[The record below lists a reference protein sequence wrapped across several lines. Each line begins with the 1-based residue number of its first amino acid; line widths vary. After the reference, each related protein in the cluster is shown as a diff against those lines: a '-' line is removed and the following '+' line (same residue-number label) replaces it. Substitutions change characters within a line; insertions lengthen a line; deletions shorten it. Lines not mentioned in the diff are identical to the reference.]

1 LVVHTL
7 KITCPRCSRE
17 NIKKNGTTSNGKQ
30 KYLCLLCRRQF
41 IIDYSYRGYLPFVRE
56 LIVPMTLNGSGIRD
70 IARVLKISIN
80 TVLKVIREQATET
93 AEPALPKRVADLEVD
108 ELWSFVGD
116 KRHQAWLWYAF
127 SPRFQKIIGFV
138 VGRRTDQSCQHLLD
152 KLRECQ
158 VTRFY
163 TDDWE
168 SYEKL
173 IPEYRHWVGKMGT
186 QRIERQNLNFR
197 THLKRLHRRTICF
210 SKSLEMHNAVIK
222 LYVNHLNLGQ
232 HKL

>member
-1 LVVHTL
+1 
-7 KITCPRCSRE
+7 
-17 NIKKNGTTSNGKQ
+17 
-30 KYLCLLCRRQF
+30 
-41 IIDYSYRGYLPFVRE
+41 
-56 LIVPMTLNGSGIRD
+56 MTLNGSGIRD
-70 IARVLKISIN
+70 IARVLGMSIN
-80 TVLKVIREQATET
+80 TVLKVIRQQAEQT
-93 AEPALPKRVADLEVD
+93 AEPNVPKRLADLEVD
-108 ELWSFVGD
+108 ELWSFVGK

-127 SPRFQKIIGFV
+127 SPRLRKIIGFV
-138 VGRRTDQSCQHLLD
+138 VGRRTDQSCQQLLD
-152 KLRECQ
+152 KLRECH

-173 IPEYRHWVGKMGT
+173 IPEYRHWVGKRGT

-210 SKSLEMHNAVIK
+210 SKSREMHEAVIK